1 MALASGFSEK
11 RLGNIDAHLQRLV
24 DNKEVAGVGALV
36 IRHGETAY
44 RKSFGYGNIEK
55 GQKLENDAIYRI
67 FSMSKTFTAMAIM
80 TLYEKGLFK
89 LSDPI
94 YEFLPAFK
102 DAKVAEVDERGISR
116 PVPPKSPIT
125 VEHVLTMTSGIPY
138 AGEGST
144 GGRVFMDIMAKR
156 DEDTARGVY
165 WNAMKMMEEVA
176 RVPLCFH
183 PGEYWMYGFSMD
195 VVGGLVNAIS
205 GKSLG
210 RYLEDIFYKPLGLKD
225 TGFYLPP
232 EKYKRMAGTYRWS
245 PGKLVL
251 IPETLP
257 PDSSVPGMEN
267 INNRMLNDRLMF
279 NKVML
284 DETPPFESG
293 GAGMLSTL
301 DDIGAFAKMLLQNG
315 KSGDDRMLSRKTV
328 DLIRRK
334 HVMPHIRPYSFE
346 QIAGY
351 GYGLGVRTLIDPV
364 EAGINGSVGEWA
376 WDGAAGTWYAIDPA
390 EDLVMVFMIQRFPG
404 GHSDLPKRFAQTVYG
419 ALDD

>member
-11 RLGNIDAHLQRLV
+11 RLGNIDAYLRGLV

-80 TLYEKGLFK
+80 TLYERGLFK

-102 DAKVAEVDERGISR
+102 DAKVAEADERGISR
-116 PVPPKSPIT
+116 LVPPKSPIT
-125 VEHVLTMTSGIPY
+125 VEHILTMTSGIPY
-138 AGEGST
+138 AGEGSL
-144 GGRVFMDIMAKR
+144 GGRIFTDLIAKR
-156 DEDTARGVY
+156 DEDTAKGAY
-165 WNAMKMMEEVA
+165 WNAMKMMEEA
-176 RVPLCFH
+176 AAVPLCFH
-183 PGEYWMYGFSMD
+183 PGEYWMYGFSID
-195 VVGGLVNAIS
+195 VAGGLVNAIS

-210 RYLEDIFYKPLGLKD
+210 RYLEEVFYKPLDLKD

-251 IPETLP
+251 IPDTLP

-267 INNRMLNDRLMF
+267 INSRVLNERLMF

-284 DETPPFESG
+284 DEIPPFESG
-293 GAGMLSTL
+293 GGGMLSTL
-301 DDIGAFAKMLLQNG
+301 DDIGVFAKMLLQNG
-315 KSGDDRMLSRKTV
+315 KSGGERILSRKTI

-334 HVMPHIRPYSFE
+334 HVMPHVRPYSFDH
-346 QIAGY
+346 IAGY

-404 GHSDLPKRFAQTVYG
+404 AHSDLPKRFAQTVYG

>member
-11 RLGNIDAHLQRLV
+11 RLGNIDAYLQGLV
-24 DNKEVAGVGALV
+24 EKKEAAGVGALV

-55 GQKLENDAIYRI
+55 RRKLENDAIYRI
-67 FSMSKTFTAMAIM
+67 FSMSKTFTAAAIM

-89 LSDPI
+89 LSDPV
-94 YEFLPAFK
+94 YEFLPPFK
-102 DAKVAEVDERGISR
+102 HTKVAEVDERGISR
-116 PVPPKSPIT
+116 LAAPKSPIT
-125 VEHVLTMTSGIPY
+125 VEHILTMTSGIPY
-138 AGEGST
+138 AGEGSL
-144 GGRVFMDIMAKR
+144 GGRVFMDVMAKR
-156 DEDTARGVY
+156 DEDAAKGIY
-165 WNAMKMMEEVA
+165 WNAMKMMEEA
-176 RVPLCFH
+176 AAVPLCFH

-195 VVGGLVNAIS
+195 VAGGIVNAVS

-210 RYLEDIFYKPLGLKD
+210 RYLEEVFYKPLGLKD

-232 EKYKRMAGTYRWS
+232 EKYKRMAGSYRWS
-245 PGKLVL
+245 PGELTL
-251 IPETLP
+251 IPEALP
-257 PDSSVPGMEN
+257 PDSSVPGIEN
-267 INNRMLNDRLMF
+267 INNRILNDRLMF
-279 NKVML
+279 NKAMR

-301 DDIGAFAKMLLQNG
+301 DDIGAFAGMLLQNG
-315 KSGDDRMLSRKTV
+315 KSGGERILSRKTI

-334 HVMPHIRPYSFE
+334 HVMPHIKPYSFE
-346 QIAGY
+346 QLAGY
-351 GYGLGVRTLIDPV
+351 GYGLGIRSLVDPV

-390 EDLVMVFMIQRFPG
+390 EDMVMVFMIQRFPG